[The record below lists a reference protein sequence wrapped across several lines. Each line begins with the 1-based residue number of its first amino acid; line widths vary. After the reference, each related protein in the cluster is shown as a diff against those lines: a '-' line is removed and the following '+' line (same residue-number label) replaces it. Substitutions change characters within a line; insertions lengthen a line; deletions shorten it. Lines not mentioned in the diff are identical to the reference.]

1 MKVTTKSIEF
11 APGKTISIETGKLAK
26 QASGSVVIRQGDT
39 MLLCTAVISPDV
51 REGQDFFPLT
61 VDYRER
67 FAAGGKFPG
76 GFIKREGRPTDK
88 EILSMRLV
96 DRAIR
101 PLFPEGFYHETQIM
115 ISVLSADPDIDA
127 DVIAGTGASA
137 ALLLAGAPFDGPIA
151 EVRVGRVN
159 GEFIV
164 NPTVKE
170 LEESDFNLVVAGSAK
185 AIVMVEGAMKEVSEQ
200 DMLDALEVGHQAVK
214 TLCQLQLDLVAE
226 HGAAAAFESK
236 LVSLPEGLLDRVKEI
251 AWDKMSAHVRKP
263 YNKADFYGGVKQI
276 KEETLAQLLGEG
288 DSRVDATP
296 EGWTAGKIKDAVAQV
311 EFEALREMVLAD
323 QIRLDGRSLTDVR
336 KITCE
341 VDLLPRVHGSSLF
354 TRGETQVLATV
365 TLGTKKDAQAV
376 DQLFESQDRRFM
388 LHYTFPPFSTGEAKM
403 LRGVS
408 RREVGHGDLAERA
421 LLAMMPT
428 VEEFPYTVRINADV
442 LESNGSSSMA
452 SVCSGSMA
460 LMDAGVPLF
469 KPVAGVA
476 MGLISDGERVAVLT
490 DILGTEDHLGDMDF
504 KLTGTR
510 DGITACQMDIKISG
524 LTREIMETALT
535 QARDAR
541 MHILSIM
548 EESIAEARP
557 NLKSTAPRLTQITID
572 SDQIGAVI
580 GPGGKIIQGIQRE
593 TNTKIEI
600 EERDGYGFV
609 TIAATSGDEAEK
621 AIRFIKGIVS
631 KPEPGEQYEGTVRN
645 LLSFGAIV
653 EILPG
658 KEGMLHVSEMDY
670 AYVEKPEDYVQIGDK
685 VMVQVVEV
693 RDDGKIRL
701 SRKPFLP
708 KPEPGSPE
716 AERAAQR
723 PERREGDRGGDRG
736 GRGGDRGGRGGDRGR
751 GGRR

>member
-11 APGKTISIETGKLAK
+11 APGKTISIETGKMAK

-76 GFIKREGRPTDK
+76 GFMKREGRPTDK

-101 PLFPEGFYHETQIM
+101 PLFPEGFYHETQVM
-115 ISVLSADPDIDA
+115 ISVLSADPEIDA

-137 ALLLAGAPFDGPIA
+137 ALLLAGAPFGGPIA

-159 GEFIV
+159 GEFIA

-170 LEESDFNLVVAGSAK
+170 LEESDFNLVVAGSAN
-185 AIVMVEGAMKEVSEQ
+185 AIVMVEGSMKEVSEE

-214 TLCQLQLDLVAE
+214 VLCQLQLDLVAE
-226 HGAAAAFESK
+226 HGAAPAFESK
-236 LVSLPEGLLDRVKEI
+236 LVTLPEGLLDRVKAL
-251 AWDKMSAHVRKP
+251 AWDKMSAHVRMP
-263 YNKADFYGGVKQI
+263 YNKADFYNGVKQI
-276 KEETLAQLLGEG
+276 KEATLVALLGEG
-288 DSRVDATP
+288 DSRVEATT

-323 QIRLDGRSLTDVR
+323 QIRLDGRGLTDVR
-336 KITCE
+336 NIACE

-376 DQLFESQDRRFM
+376 DQLFDSVDRRFM
-388 LHYTFPPFSTGEAKM
+388 LHYIFPPFSTGEAKM

-421 LLAMMPT
+421 LLAMMPSI
-428 VEEFPYTVRINADV
+428 EEFPYTVRINADV

-510 DGITACQMDIKISG
+510 DGITACQMDIKIAG
-524 LTREIMETALT
+524 LTRDIMKTALT
-535 QARDAR
+535 QAREAR

-548 EESIAEARP
+548 EEEIAEARP

-609 TIAATSGDEAEK
+609 TIAATSGDDAEK
-621 AIRFIKGIVS
+621 AIRFLKGIVS

-670 AYVEKPEDYVQIGDK
+670 VYVEKPEDYVQIGDK

-723 PERREGDRGGDRG
+723 PERREGDRGG
-736 GRGGDRGGRGGDRGR
+736 RGGDRGGRGGDRGGDRGR